1 MFGTEMATLWR
12 SIIGFWFQWSNSYRN
27 PRKCEDWSDTIDFYD
42 LLLAIVVSLFL
53 FLFSFLDENFF
64 SSVQPWIWI
73 TELKLT
79 LPFGICFFMGLLCRG
94 VLLIAFIL
102 QGKVCNHKLCGTF
115 CHFNMSLCLSQLER
129 KDSMGIVLLSVIVS
143 QIPWGAA

>member
-1 MFGTEMATLWR
+1 M
-12 SIIGFWFQWSNSYRN
+12 
-27 PRKCEDWSDTIDFYD
+27 
-42 LLLAIVVSLFL
+42 VSLFL

-64 SSVQPWIWI
+64 SSVQPWVWI

-102 QGKVCNHKLCGTF
+102 QEKVCNHKLCGTF
-115 CHFNMSLCLSQLER
+115 CHFNMSLCLSKLER

-143 QIPWGAA
+143 QIQWGAA

>member
-1 MFGTEMATLWR
+1 
-12 SIIGFWFQWSNSYRN
+12 
-27 PRKCEDWSDTIDFYD
+27 
-42 LLLAIVVSLFL
+42 
-53 FLFSFLDENFF
+53 
-64 SSVQPWIWI
+64 
-73 TELKLT
+73 
-79 LPFGICFFMGLLCRG
+79 MGLLCRG

-143 QIPWGAA
+143 QIPWGAASDIVACYFFRFILQPCEYVSSTLGC